1 MRQILIKSLVG
12 SGLALS
18 ALTLGAQQY
27 SPQQYPPRSDYYRS
41 DRDFDRNTLINR
53 VRDDL
58 NFAQSR
64 AYWGDRWRIM
74 RAKNLLNEFQSS
86 MNSGD
91 YDRRNLDMAIN
102 TMQRLVDNNNL
113 PSRVEQSL
121 SNDVNRLRDLQYRMG
136 G

>member
-12 SGLALS
+12 SGLALG
-18 ALTLGAQQY
+18 AMTLGAQQY
-27 SPQQYPPRSDYYRS
+27 YPQQYPPRSDYDRS
-41 DRDFDRNTLINR
+41 DRLNDRNTLINR

-58 NFAQSR
+58 NYAQYR
-64 AYWGDRWRIM
+64 AFGGDRWRIA
-74 RAKNLLNEFQSS
+74 RAKDSLNEFQSR

-102 TMQRLVDNNNL
+102 TVQRVVDNNNL
-113 PSRVEQSL
+113 PFRVQQNL